1 MNDRITLS
9 VIMLRKHSEL
19 FSVQGGTPAQKFLA
33 NMLYQ
38 SSRRTLTAK
47 EAEKAI
53 AGIKELRSR
62 Q

>member
-9 VIMLRKHSEL
+9 VLMLRKHSDL
-19 FSVQGGTPAQKFLA
+19 FKDTGGTPAQKFLG

-38 SSRRTLTAK
+38 SSRRPLTAK
-47 EAEKAI
+47 EAEKVI